1 MAFTDAEG
9 SVMKMEIRQ
18 LMRAAAPLLE
28 TLHDG
33 VVVSDSEGV
42 VVYVNEAN
50 ARITGMQAKDV
61 LERSVREVAPDSH
74 LLQVLASRRELVGVR
89 TRVAG
94 REVISNIVPLYD
106 GADLMGAVSVFRDL
120 TEVVA
125 LNAQLA
131 EARNTIALLK
141 DCLSAGGELDGVVV
155 GRSPSAQ
162 RAFNLALRAAAV
174 GSPVLIEGESGT
186 GKEVVARLIHARSD
200 RAGRPFIAMNCAAVP
215 ATLLESELF
224 GYDEGAF
231 TGARRGGRA
240 GLFEMAD
247 GGTLFLDEI
256 GDMELAMQA
265 KLLRA
270 LQGGEFRRLGG
281 GAVRKAD
288 VRIISATNRPLQALV
303 EAKQFREDLYYRLRV
318 VRIQLPPLRERREDL
333 PQFIEHGLRRAC
345 GRLGRAPASLDSDAL
360 RLLLSYQ
367 YPGNVRELENLLEQA
382 VVLDDDGII
391 TEADLPPE
399 LARPRHI
406 GAPATGIRLDQTA
419 SFPGWDEVEK
429 ALLEAGLR
437 HFDSKS
443 ALAEH
448 LGMGRA
454 TLYRK
459 LAKHGLA

>member
-1 MAFTDAEG
+1 
-9 SVMKMEIRQ
+9 MEIRQ

-28 TLHDG
+28 ALHDG
-33 VVVSDSEGV
+33 VAVCDADGI
-42 VVYVNEAN
+42 VVYVNKAD
-50 ARITGMQAKDV
+50 ARITGMKAHDL
-61 LERSVREVAPDSH
+61 LERPVREVAPDSH
-74 LLQVLASRRELVGVR
+74 LLQVLESRRELIGVR

-94 REVISNIVPLYD
+94 REVVSNIVPLQAGD
-106 GADLMGAVSVFRDL
+106 RLLGAVSVFRDV
-120 TEVVA
+120 TEVMA

-141 DCLSAGGELDGVVV
+141 DYLSTGDELDGVVI
-155 GRSPSAQ
+155 GRSPAAQ

-186 GKEVVARLIHARSD
+186 GKEVIARLIHARSD
-200 RAGRPFIAMNCAAVP
+200 RKGRPFIAMNCAAVP
-215 ATLLESELF
+215 GTLLESELF
-224 GYDEGAF
+224 GYEEGAF

-240 GLFEMAD
+240 GLLEMAD

-256 GDMELAMQA
+256 GDMELTMQA

-281 GAVRKAD
+281 GAARKAD
-288 VRIISATNRPLQALV
+288 VRIISATNRPLQELV
-303 EAKQFREDLYYRLRV
+303 EGKHFREDLYYRLRV
-318 VRIQLPPLRERREDL
+318 IRIQLPPLRERREDL
-333 PQFIEHGLRRAC
+333 AKFIDHGLRRAC
-345 GRLGRAPASLDSDAL
+345 ERLGRAPVSLDPGAL
-360 RLLLSYQ
+360 RLLLAYQ

-382 VVLDDDGII
+382 AVLDDDGVI

-399 LARPRHI
+399 VAPRSS
-406 GAPATGIRLDQTA
+406 GATLGLLEHTTG
-419 SFPGWDEVEK
+419 FPGWDDVEK

-437 HFDSKS
+437 HFPSKS

-459 LAKHGLA
+459 LAKYGLS

>member
-1 MAFTDAEG
+1 
-9 SVMKMEIRQ
+9 MEIRQ
-18 LMRAAAPLLE
+18 LMHAAAPLLE
-28 TLHDG
+28 ALHDG
-33 VVVSDSEGV
+33 VVVSDDLGI
-42 VVYVNEAN
+42 VVYVNGAN
-50 ARITGMQAKDV
+50 ARITGLAAADV
-61 LERSVREVAPDSH
+61 LERKVAEVAPDSH
-74 LLQVLASRRELVGVR
+74 LLHVLSSRRELVGVR
-89 TRVAG
+89 THVAG
-94 REVISNIVPLYD
+94 REVISNIVPLWD
-106 GADLMGAVSVFRDL
+106 GERLMGAVSVFRDV
-120 TEVVA
+120 TEVMA

-141 DCLSAGGELDGVVV
+141 DYLSAGDEVDGVVI
-155 GRSPSAQ
+155 GRSPVAQ

-174 GSPVLIEGESGT
+174 ASPVLIEGESGT
-186 GKEVVARLIHARSD
+186 GKEIIARLIHARSD
-200 RAGRPFIAMNCAAVP
+200 RAGRPFIALNCAAVP
-215 ATLLESELF
+215 GTLLESELF
-224 GYDEGAF
+224 GYEEGAF

-256 GDMELAMQA
+256 GDMDIAMQA

-288 VRIISATNRPLQALV
+288 VRIISATNRGLSGLV

-318 VRIQLPPLRERREDL
+318 VRILLPPLRERREDL
-333 PQFIEHGLRRAC
+333 PRFIEHGMKRAC
-345 GRLGRAPASLDSDAL
+345 ERLGRGPVSIEPGAL
-360 RLLLSYQ
+360 RQLLAYQ

-382 VVLDDDGII
+382 VVLDDDGLI

-399 LARPRHI
+399 VAPRNA
-406 GAPATGIRLDQTA
+406 GATLGLLKTTPGG
-419 SFPGWDEVEK
+419 FPGWDEVEK

-437 HFDSKS
+437 YFPSKA

-448 LGMGRA
+448 LGIGRA

-459 LAKHGLA
+459 LAKYGLE

>member
-1 MAFTDAEG
+1 
-9 SVMKMEIRQ
+9 MEITQ
-18 LMRAAAPLLE
+18 LMQAAAPLLE
-28 TLHDG
+28 ALHDG
-33 VVVSDSEGV
+33 VAVCDADGI

-50 ARITGMQAKDV
+50 ARITGMVARNV
-61 LERSVREVAPDSH
+61 LERPVREVAPDSH
-74 LLQVLASRRELVGVR
+74 LLQVLESRRPLVGVR

-94 REVISNIVPLYD
+94 REVISNIVPLQE
-106 GADLMGAVSVFRDL
+106 GGRLIGAVSVFRDV
-120 TEVVA
+120 TEVMA

-131 EARNTIALLK
+131 EAHNTIALLRGY
-141 DCLSAGGELDGVVV
+141 LSTGDELDGVVI
-155 GRSPSAQ
+155 GRSPVAQ

-186 GKEVVARLIHARSD
+186 GKEVVARLIHAHSD
-200 RAGRPFIAMNCAAVP
+200 RKGRPFIAMNCAAVP

-281 GAVRKAD
+281 GAVRKSD
-288 VRIISATNRPLQALV
+288 VRIISATNRPLQGLV

-318 VRIQLPPLRERREDL
+318 IRILLPPLRERREDL
-333 PQFIEHGLRRAC
+333 PTFIEHGLRRA
-345 GRLGRAPASLDSDAL
+345 GERLGRAPAALDQAAL
-360 RLLLSYQ
+360 RLLLAYQ

-382 VVLDDDGII
+382 MVLDDDGVI
-391 TEADLPPE
+391 TESDLPPE
-399 LARPRHI
+399 VAPRDAGATVGLLAE
-406 GAPATGIRLDQTA
+406 TA
-419 SFPGWDEVEK
+419 GFPGWDEVEK

-437 HFDSKS
+437 HFSSKA

-459 LAKHGLA
+459 LAKHGLQ